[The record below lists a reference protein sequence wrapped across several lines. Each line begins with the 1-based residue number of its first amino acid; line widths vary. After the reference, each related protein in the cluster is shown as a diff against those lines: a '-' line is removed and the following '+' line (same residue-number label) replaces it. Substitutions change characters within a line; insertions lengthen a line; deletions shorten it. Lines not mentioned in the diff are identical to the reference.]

1 MNNKKDLL
9 WGLCLELATGKVQ
22 TVKEPVKLKK
32 LQLDDDGK
40 KLGEYEV
47 VEMVKRQQFVPPQKE
62 ALELLCQMLMREEPQ
77 AFTHSVPRPDEE

>member
-9 WGLCLELATGKVQ
+9 WGLCLKLATGKVQ

-62 ALELLCQMLMREEPQ
+62 ALELLCQMLTREEPQ